1 MRSSAR
7 SARSAAGRRGSVQ
20 GRSASEAAA
29 AWAKNGAAQRKRI
42 ATRARETI
50 LPERAAASREA
61 ATPAAP
67 FALSNRQ
74 SRNPIFAPANLHQ
87 HRLHEV
93 RREEAC
99 ASPLTGDERDHR
111 LVAGAGHD
119 RAITRGKP
127 SRNGRDGDVESSH
140 ALALIARRFGPAGS
154 PPNRSAPPP

>member
-7 SARSAAGRRGSVQ
+7 SARAAAGRRGWVK
-20 GRSASEAAA
+20 GGSASEAAA

-42 ATRARETI
+42 ATRARDTI
-50 LPERAAASREA
+50 LPERAAAPREA
-61 ATPAAP
+61 ATPPAP

-140 ALALIARRFGPAGS
+140 ELELIGGQFGQVGNR
-154 PPNRSAPPP
+154 PNV